1 MKQLMDERLEVK
13 SAGLVCDILEVYT
26 NEQNVPQTYGPLDN
40 QGEIS
45 GLSLWQPASA
55 NEYMA
60 QRILYGWLAW

>member
-1 MKQLMDERLEVK
+1 MDERLEVK

-26 NEQNVPQTYGPLDN
+26 NEQNVPQRYGPLDN

-45 GLSLWQPASA
+45 GLSLWQPAST

-60 QRILYGWLAW
+60 QHILYGWLAW